1 MQFQYSFWGAS
12 FYFMVIMT
20 LERYIFP
27 LNSIRS
33 YFNGG
38 LSFVVFSIVEGNVN
52 IFSGITKRY
61 VLIISLCS
69 IKKTF
74 WTRCHFRKWSFVWI
88 RHHKFFYRLFR
99 IKIFFFLIWAGLRH
113 SVPKHHSNCLRS
125 EISLI
130 LTIDNKKFVI
140 LEKKSKDYYKL
151 IKRIIAQ
158 CPNNSKHLCQDFN
171 LTQDQL
177 KKVFPLPHEVTFE
190 PYLKVFQNKVL
201 NSIFFTNKKLS
212 KIGNIQDD
220 KCSLCKTDSESLYH
234 ILCECRHTEQFWKKI
249 QYYYYTLTREF
260 VCLTLQD
267 VITGILYTN
276 CPLLNYLILIAKLY
290 LWGCRKNQT
299 LRVITAFSS
308 KVKIKYETEKY
319 ICVKT
324 NKTDKFNKKWV
335 LPLDSVP

>member
-1 MQFQYSFWGAS
+1 MRLTVWA
-12 FYFMVIMT
+12 V
-20 LERYIFP
+20 
-27 LNSIRS
+27 NS
-33 YFNGG
+33 
-38 LSFVVFSIVEGNVN
+38 
-52 IFSGITKRY
+52 
-61 VLIISLCS
+61 
-69 IKKTF
+69 
-74 WTRCHFRKWSFVWI
+74 WTH
-88 RHHKFFYRLFR
+88 
-99 IKIFFFLIWAGLRH
+99 
-113 SVPKHHSNCLRS
+113 N
-125 EISLI
+125 
-130 LTIDNKKFVI
+130 
-140 LEKKSKDYYKL
+140 
-151 IKRIIAQ
+151 
-158 CPNNSKHLCQDFN
+158 FN

-177 KKVFPLPHEVTFE
+177 KKVFPLPHEVAFE
-190 PYLKVFQNKVL
+190 PYLKAFQYKVL
-201 NSIFFTNKKLS
+201 NSILFTNKKLC
-212 KIGNIQDD
+212 KIGYTQDD

-234 ILCECRHTEQFWKKI
+234 IFFECRHTKQFWKEF

-260 VCLTLQD
+260 ICLTLQD